1 MSKKLLSA
9 FTAFVMS
16 MSLAASA
23 SAECD
28 GFYMGVR
35 GGIVNH
41 NVGDSDE
48 ALGDRLEVD
57 DNAWMAGVA
66 LGYRYTYFRAELEYT
81 WREETDKATGE
92 IDARNHSNFQTMSY
106 MLNVYADLTPY
117 SMFTP
122 YVMAGIGMTNIQYE
136 FQGFGRR
143 SVKYEEDNFTWA
155 VGGGLSA
162 KLTNRINIDVGYRF
176 LHMGEIEKGS
186 RSRSLRRYPL
196 RLLSQALSPNKK
208 LFSPKSFFISATP
221 GAVWGAAPVKLR
233 AGCGAVLLASG

>member
-16 MSLAASA
+16 MSLSASA

-57 DNAWMAGVA
+57 DNAWMAGIA

-176 LHMGEIEKGS
+176 LHMGEIEKASVRAHEVYGGI
-186 RSRSLRRYPL
+186 RYV
-196 RLLSQALSPNKK
+196 
-208 LFSPKSFFISATP
+208 F
-221 GAVWGAAPVKLR
+221 
-233 AGCGAVLLASG
+233 

>member
-1 MSKKLLSA
+1 MNKNLLLAASA
-9 FTAFVMS
+9 LVLS
-16 MSLAASA
+16 LSLAAPA

-41 NVGDSDE
+41 NLGDSEE
-48 ALGDRLEVD
+48 ALGDRIEVD

-81 WREETDKATGE
+81 WREETNDTSGE
-92 IDARNHSNFQTMSY
+92 IDARNHSDFQTMSY

-122 YVMAGIGMTNIQYE
+122 YVMAGVGITNIKYE
-136 FQGFGRR
+136 FRSFGGQPM
-143 SVKYEEDNFTWA
+143 KYEEDNFTWA

-162 KLTNRINIDVGYRF
+162 KLTNRINLDVGYRF
-176 LHMGEIEKGS
+176 LNMGEIEKASVRAHEFYGGF
-186 RSRSLRRYPL
+186 RYV
-196 RLLSQALSPNKK
+196 
-208 LFSPKSFFISATP
+208 F
-221 GAVWGAAPVKLR
+221 
-233 AGCGAVLLASG
+233 

>member
-35 GGIVNH
+35 GIVNH

-48 ALGDRLEVD
+48 ALGDRIEVD
-57 DNAWMAGVA
+57 DNSWMAGVA

-81 WREETDKATGE
+81 WREETDESFGP
-92 IDARNHSNFQTMSY
+92 IDARNHSTFQTMSY

-176 LHMGEIEKGS
+176 WHMGEIEKASVRAHEVYGGI
-186 RSRSLRRYPL
+186 RYV
-196 RLLSQALSPNKK
+196 
-208 LFSPKSFFISATP
+208 F
-221 GAVWGAAPVKLR
+221 
-233 AGCGAVLLASG
+233 

>member
-1 MSKKLLSA
+1 MSKKTFIGIYGLCH
-9 FTAFVMS
+9 VYG
-16 MSLAASA
+16 LAASA

-92 IDARNHSNFQTMSY
+92 IDARNHSNFSDHV
-106 MLNVYADLTPY
+106 LHVKRLCRSDSLLDVYALCHGRYRYDQH
-117 SMFTP
+117 S
-122 YVMAGIGMTNIQYE
+122 VRISG
-136 FQGFGRR
+136 GFGRR
-143 SVKYEEDNFTWA
+143 SVKYEEDNFYL
-155 VGGGLSA
+155 G
-162 KLTNRINIDVGYRF
+162 RRR
-176 LHMGEIEKGS
+176 
-186 RSRSLRRYPL
+186 RSR
-196 RLLSQALSPNKK
+196 QADQPYQH
-208 LFSPKSFFISATP
+208 
-221 GAVWGAAPVKLR
+221 
-233 AGCGAVLLASG
+233 

>member
-48 ALGDRLEVD
+48 ALGDRIEVD
-57 DNAWMAGVA
+57 DNSWMAGVA

-81 WREETDKATGE
+81 WRE
-92 IDARNHSNFQTMSY
+92 
-106 MLNVYADLTPY
+106 
-117 SMFTP
+117 
-122 YVMAGIGMTNIQYE
+122 
-136 FQGFGRR
+136 
-143 SVKYEEDNFTWA
+143 
-155 VGGGLSA
+155 
-162 KLTNRINIDVGYRF
+162 
-176 LHMGEIEKGS
+176 
-186 RSRSLRRYPL
+186 
-196 RLLSQALSPNKK
+196 
-208 LFSPKSFFISATP
+208 
-221 GAVWGAAPVKLR
+221 
-233 AGCGAVLLASG
+233 